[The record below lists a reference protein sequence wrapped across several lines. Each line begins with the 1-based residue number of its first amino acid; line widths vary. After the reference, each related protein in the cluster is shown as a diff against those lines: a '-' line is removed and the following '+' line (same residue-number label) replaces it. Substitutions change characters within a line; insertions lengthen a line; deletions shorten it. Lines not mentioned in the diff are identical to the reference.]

1 MRFRSDFEVPAATRR
16 RRSTA
21 VVVAAALCALLVA
34 ACSSGKTASPSSTSA
49 LLAGPA
55 TTAAPSGSATRALPP
70 CPPASVVNAALGETT
85 TGPVV
90 TGTSEYKICT
100 YRGGGPVPT
109 KISISVNTPAGFR
122 TDEQNVAKSIT
133 LSTVPGLG
141 DANYY
146 HPGVGEVFVLKGTT
160 QVEILAP
167 GTTDAQDDALVN
179 QII

>member
-1 MRFRSDFEVPAATRR
+1 MRFRSDFEVPTATRR
-16 RRSTA
+16 TRSTA
-21 VVVAAALCALLVA
+21 VAAVVSVVLIA
-34 ACSSGKTASPSSTSA
+34 ACSSAKTSSSPSTSA

-141 DANYY
+141 DANYSV
-146 HPGVGEVFVLKGTT
+146 PGVGEVFVLKGTT

>member
-1 MRFRSDFEVPAATRR
+1 MRFRSDVEAPTATRR
-16 RRSTA
+16 RRSTTVGGA
-21 VVVAAALCALLVA
+21 VVLSGLLLA
-34 ACSSGKTASPSSTSA
+34 ACSSGKTASSSSTSA
-49 LLAGPA
+49 LVPGSA
-55 TTAAPSGSATRALPP
+55 TTAAPSRSATSALPP
-70 CPPASVVNAALGETT
+70 CPSASVVNAALGEST

-90 TGTSEYKICT
+90 SGTSQYKICT
-100 YRGGGPVPT
+100 YPGGGPVPT

-141 DANYY
+141 DANYSV
-146 HPGVGEVFVLKGTT
+146 PGVGEVFVLKGHT